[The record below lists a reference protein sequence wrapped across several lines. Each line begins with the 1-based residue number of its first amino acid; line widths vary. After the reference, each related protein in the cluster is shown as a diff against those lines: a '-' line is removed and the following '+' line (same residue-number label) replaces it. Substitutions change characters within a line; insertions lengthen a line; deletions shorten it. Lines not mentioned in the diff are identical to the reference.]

1 MNTVIKR
8 VVCKNA
14 DMTEVTEWCR
24 RIIGVQGWGTSVQL
38 DSGKQYTLDPV
49 ILLYSNLD
57 RPIEHIEL
65 MITLRWS

>member
-14 DMTEVTEWCR
+14 DQTEVAEWCR
-24 RIIGVQGWGTSVQL
+24 RIIGVEGWGTSVQIA
-38 DSGKQYTLDPV
+38 DSKPYHLDPV
-49 ILLYSNLD
+49 LVLYSNLD
-57 RPIEHIEL
+57 RPLEHIEL